1 MENIIQYGDK
11 PTEKEK
17 YILETIYKDIYAD
30 FKKNQVDIFLC
41 GGSTEEINLRN
52 FLNENLKKDPFIRIF
67 YPEAI
72 FEDYF
77 KTHKNTDYLTLENW
91 LANQVDYICIACESW
106 GSVCELGAFTNV
118 EKLKNKLIVL
128 NHESFKKSKS
138 FITLGPIKHMAK
150 KYTDSVYYY
159 NNSNKAKVL
168 SKLKTKFRE
177 AISNNKENRSID
189 NITGL
194 FYFIVLLIYFFKRI
208 SQVKLSNFIRYMLI
222 DCLNSDEKIFDTVF
236 SSTKKL
242 LFKEEFIGKEDDNI
256 IYITKKAENIIS
268 EILNK
273 NYKPIYNDIIS
284 DIIKIRY

>member
-1 MENIIQYGDK
+1 MEDAIKYGDK

-17 YILETIYKDIYAD
+17 HVLKTIYEDIYTD

-77 KTHKNTDYLTLENW
+77 KTNKNADYLTLENW
-91 LANQVDYICIACESW
+91 LASQVDFICIACESW

-118 EKLKNKLIVL
+118 ESLKDKLIVL
-128 NHESFKKSKS
+128 NHENFKKSKS

-150 KYTDSVYYY
+150 RYADSVYYY
-159 NNSNKAKVL
+159 SNSNKAKIL
-168 SKLKTKFRE
+168 AKLKTKFRE
-177 AISNNKENRSID
+177 TISNNKDNSSLD
-189 NITGL
+189 NIMGL
-194 FYFIVLLIYFFKRI
+194 FYFIVLLMYFFKKI

-222 DCLNSDEKIFDTVF
+222 DCLNSEEKIFDAVF
-236 SSTKKL
+236 SSAKKL
-242 LFKEEFIGKEDDNI
+242 LFKEEFLEKENDD

-284 DIIKIRY
+284 DIIEIRY